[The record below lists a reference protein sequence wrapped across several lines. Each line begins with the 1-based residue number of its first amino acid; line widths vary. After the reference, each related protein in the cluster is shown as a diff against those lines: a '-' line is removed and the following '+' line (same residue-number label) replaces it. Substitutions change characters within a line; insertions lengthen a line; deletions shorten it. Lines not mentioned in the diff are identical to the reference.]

1 MAAKRIERL
10 AKQYLWWGA
19 LLITFVFVLF
29 LIRGTWTAFG
39 RMQEAAV
46 LKHNAELERD
56 ELLHRKAELDQNLD
70 RLKTPRGIEDEV
82 RARFQLVKPGEEEF
96 VLVKGQSGTTS
107 VPAAQPKGFWDTLR
121 AFWGR

>member
-19 LLITFVFVLF
+19 LFLVAVFILF
-29 LIRGTWTAFG
+29 LIRGTWTAYG

-46 LKHNAELERD
+46 LRHNAELERD
-56 ELLHRKAELDQNLD
+56 ELVQRKAELDQSLE

-82 RARFQLVKPGEEEF
+82 RSRYQLVKPGEEEF
-96 VLVKGQSGTTS
+96 VLVTSKSGTTS
-107 VPAAQPKGFWDTLR
+107 VPTRSPKGFWGAWR

>member
-19 LLITFVFVLF
+19 LCIAFVFVLF
-29 LIRGTWTAFG
+29 LIKGTWTAFG

-46 LKHNAELERD
+46 LRHNAELERD
-56 ELLHRKAELDQNLD
+56 ELLVRKAELDQNLE

-96 VLVKGQSGTTS
+96 VLVKGQTGTTS
-107 VPAAQPKGFWDTLR
+107 APATQSKGFWDTLR

>member
-19 LLITFVFVLF
+19 LFIAFVFVLF
-29 LIRGTWTAFG
+29 LIKGTWTAFG

-46 LKHNAELERD
+46 LRHNAELERD
-56 ELLHRKAELDQNLD
+56 ELLVRKAELDQNLE

-96 VLVKGQSGTTS
+96 VLVKGQTGTTS
-107 VPAAQPKGFWDTLR
+107 APSTQSKGFWDTLR
-121 AFWGR
+121 AFWGQ